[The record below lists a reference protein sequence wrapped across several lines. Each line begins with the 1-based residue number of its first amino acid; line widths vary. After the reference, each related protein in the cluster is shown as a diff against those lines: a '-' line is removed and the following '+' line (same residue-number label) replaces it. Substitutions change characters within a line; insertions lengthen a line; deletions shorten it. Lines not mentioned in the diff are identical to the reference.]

1 MGGKGSGG
9 RRVGAGR
16 KRKDL
21 ALGAL
26 TGSRRTAARAK
37 AATVANQTGNQTGV
51 TAAPALETPAVDPTL
66 YQKVPPAPG
75 YLTLEELAEWQEL
88 APRAVVQGTLTNTE
102 IPALVDLCRARVLM
116 TKLLRAAYAD
126 GLTQVT
132 EKGGLAS
139 HPAIAR
145 YTTLQQRVDAGMLRF
160 GLAPAGKVTGKEPD
174 EKADPFDQFDAAG
187 AGDGATV
194 N

>member
-37 AATVANQTGNQTGV
+37 AAPVANQTENQTSTGLTAP
-51 TAAPALETPAVDPTL
+51 TAAATPPVDQALVT
-66 YQKVPPAPG
+66 KVPAAPG
-75 YLTLEELAEWQEL
+75 YLTLEELAEWHEL

-116 TKLLRAAYAD
+116 TKLLRTAYAD

-132 EKGGLAS
+132 DKGGLAS

-160 GLAPAGKVTGKEPD
+160 GLAPAGKVTGKEP
-174 EKADPFDQFDAAG
+174 EQPADPFDQFDAP
-187 AGDGATV
+187 GDGATV